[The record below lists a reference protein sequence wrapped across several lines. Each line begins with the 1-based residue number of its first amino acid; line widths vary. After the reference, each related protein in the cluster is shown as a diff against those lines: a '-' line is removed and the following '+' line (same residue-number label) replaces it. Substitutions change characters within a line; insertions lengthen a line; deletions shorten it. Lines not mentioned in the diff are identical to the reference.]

1 MLRQRAIPLILA
13 TKPHKVGNGVRRLAR
28 QKMRWTFYGVKAAL
42 KPRTKK
48 RREACR
54 LVKLLKVCAQFDLG
68 RWTWVCIHH
77 CKRSPQ
83 VF

>member
-48 RREACR
+48 TAGSLPSRGVTQSLRT
-54 LVKLLKVCAQFDLG
+54 V
-68 RWTWVCIHH
+68 
-77 CKRSPQ
+77 
-83 VF
+83 